1 MENGNEKK
9 QDNKHENRRITR
21 LQKSPKL
28 NFHDPKVQELYK
40 KEREKEK
47 VKIDQEEG
55 YKYIGGIILI
65 VLVIMVIY
73 FVSMV

>member
-1 MENGNEKK
+1 MEDGNENK
-9 QDNKHENRRITR
+9 QNRIQRTYRIQRTR
-21 LQKSPKL
+21 EPYDI
-28 NFHDPKVQELYK
+28 NDPRLRELIK
-40 KEREKEK
+40 KEREKNK

-65 VLVIMVIY
+65 VLVIMVIN